1 MLSAPLRPLR
11 QPQQTMEDLL
21 CQVKLDWD
29 VLPLGEDYE
38 SWFDLMKEFFLMAI
52 IDGIKE
58 DYETLICVL
67 WLIHKIPTC
76 EMVWRDLKLKF

>member
-1 MLSAPLRPLR
+1 MLSVSPCPLR

-21 CQVKLDWD
+21 CQVKLEWD
-29 VLPLGEDYE
+29 VPLGEDYE
-38 SWFDLMKEFFLMAI
+38 SWSNLMKEFFLMAI

-76 EMVWRDLKLKF
+76 KMVWRDLKLKF